1 MNFFITVTILDLMNF
16 LAENEKDVYEKL
28 IKEKE
33 AIE

>member
-16 LAENEKDVYEKL
+16 LFENERDVYEKL